1 MYKTLEYFSKNSDLI
16 QTIATILGGF
26 IALITLIKAI
36 YEYQLQGRQKRA
48 DYFDSIKNKI
58 RNDPKIIEIINLLE
72 DDKPELS
79 KIPKINKYFFI
90 DLHEELA
97 IAINTGLIKKNV
109 AHYFFGYFAL
119 RCWESK
125 NFWLLEDG
133 KIINK
138 QTYYWTTFTKFI
150 EQMKEIEN
158 SKINANALQK
168 IYTSIFYKRLYRY

>member
-1 MYKTLEYFSKNSDLI
+1 MIKYISENTDLV
-16 QTIATILGGF
+16 QTIAAILGGL

-72 DDKPELS
+72 DDEPELAS
-79 KIPKINKYFFI
+79 IPKMNKYFFI

-97 IAINTGLIKKNV
+97 IAINSGLIRKNV

-125 NFWLLEDG
+125 NFWLLGEG
-133 KIINK
+133 NIINK
-138 QTYYWTTFTKFI
+138 QTYYWATFSKFI

-158 SKINANALQK
+158 RKLNANAFQK
-168 IYTSIFYKRLYRY
+168 FYSSLFYKRLYRH